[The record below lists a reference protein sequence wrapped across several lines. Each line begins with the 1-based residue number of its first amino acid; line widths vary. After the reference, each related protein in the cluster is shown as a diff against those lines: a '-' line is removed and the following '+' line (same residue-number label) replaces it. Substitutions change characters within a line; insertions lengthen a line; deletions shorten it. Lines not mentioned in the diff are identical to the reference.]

1 MKHRMQ
7 RKAAGRVLSAKNERR
22 LRDAD
27 ALLNDVLAELG
38 DEQEEA
44 AMPKKTLDLAAIRA
58 MNRCTSALGPGVLRL
73 DAAADA
79 EEADVYIYGDIGG
92 WWGGVSAEEFA
103 KEIAALNVKTLNVR
117 LNSPGGLVFD
127 GVAIY
132 NALARHSAKVVIH
145 IEGIAASI
153 ASVIAMS
160 GDEIRITEGSRF
172 MIHDPWS
179 IVMGSAD
186 DMRAE
191 AAVLDG
197 LKDDLIDIYAART
210 EQSRDDLAA
219 WMAAETW
226 LSARE
231 AVDKGFADSMTP
243 AKKKKEKKEAHARSA
258 VIRSFRHAPED
269 LVAGDDAPPIR
280 EFEAFLRDGEGLSQT
295 QAKRIAAAA
304 RDITVHRDD
313 ARPPQRD
320 DGATADRLAAHI
332 RAIA

>member
-1 MKHRMQ
+1 MSKFNMRPM
-7 RKAAGRVLSAKNERR
+7 AAGRVLSAKNERR

-27 ALLNDVLAELG
+27 TLLNDVLAELG

-44 AMPKKTLDLAAIRA
+44 AMPKKTFDLAPIRA
-58 MNRCTSALGPGVLRL
+58 MNRCPSALGPGVLRL
-73 DAAADA
+73 AAEDGAD
-79 EEADVYIYGDIGG
+79 EADVYIYGDIGG
-92 WWGGVSAEEFA
+92 WWGGISAEAFA
-103 KEIAALNVKTLNVR
+103 KEIAALDVKTLNVR

-132 NALARHSAKVVIH
+132 NALARHSATVVIH

-153 ASVIAMS
+153 ASVIAMA
-160 GDEIRITEGSRF
+160 GDDIRITEGSRF

-179 IVMGSAD
+179 IVMGSAS

-191 AAVLDG
+191 ADVLDG
-197 LKDDLIDIYAART
+197 LKSDLIDIYEART
-210 EQSRDDLAA
+210 EQTRDDLTA
-219 WMAAETW
+219 WMTAETW

-243 AKKKKEKKEAHARSA
+243 AKKKEKKDAHARSA
-258 VIRSFRHAPED
+258 VIRSFRHAPQD
-269 LVAGDDAPPIR
+269 LVETDDAPPIR

-304 RDITVHRDD
+304 RAITVQRDD
-313 ARPPQRD
+313 AQTPQRD
-320 DGATADRLAAHI
+320 DGATAERLAAQI